1 MRAVLLQLALL
12 FSAAIAAPQNGLQ
25 REVSLDSK
33 FQITKGS
40 TLDDVLPREAQKL
53 LK

>member
-33 FQITKGS
+33 FQIIEGPNF
-40 TLDDVLPREAQKL
+40 DDVRIKGGS
-53 LK
+53 KID

>member
-12 FSAAIAAPQNGLQ
+12 FSAAIAAPGIHNVTQ

-33 FQITKGS
+33 FQIIEGPN
-40 TLDDVLPREAQKL
+40 LDDVRTKGG
-53 LK
+53 